1 MGQHYHHFSAFE
13 RNVLQHHLNLGR
25 SQAQIAFTLGRS
37 RSTVSREVRRNCA
50 VASPTSAFGMSY
62 DAVFASQASLAR
74 RRRGAVRLAE
84 GSPLRSTVFKY
95 IRLGWSPQQI
105 SGRLKLM
112 AQPQTV
118 SHETIYQAI
127 YVLPGG
133 ELRRDLI
140 GLLRQGRKLRRTRG
154 QGKDRRGALQ
164 NMVSVHER
172 PVSVLTRQLPGD
184 WEGDLIKGAGNASAI
199 GTVVER
205 KTRYTIL
212 TKMKDATADTALASF
227 TRGLSRVPKAMRVS
241 MTYDQG
247 KEMAR
252 HVELAERLKIKVYF
266 CDPHSPWQRPTNEN
280 TNGLIRQYLPK
291 GVDLGIYSQKDLDKI
306 AESLNN
312 RPRKILGFRT
322 PLETYQNEISNQSV
336 ALQFGDRPYLPQ
348 QCGAGMKE

>member
-1 MGQHYHHFSAFE
+1 MGQHYLHFSAFE
-13 RNVLQHHLNLGR
+13 RNVLQHQLNLGR
-25 SQAQIAFTLGRS
+25 SQAQIALTLGRS
-37 RSTVSREVRRNCA
+37 RSTVSREVRRNGA
-50 VASPTSAFGMSY
+50 ARFGSSGSGESY
-62 DAVFASQASLAR
+62 DAAFASKASMTR
-74 RRRGAVRLAE
+74 RRRGPVRLAE
-84 GSPLRSTVFKY
+84 GSLLRETVFSQ

-112 AQPQTV
+112 DEQETV

-127 YVLPGG
+127 YVLPKG

-140 GLLRQGRKLRRTRG
+140 GLLRQGRKLRRPRG
-154 QGKDRRGALQ
+154 QGKDRRGALPD
-164 NMVSVHER
+164 MVSVHDR
-172 PVSVLTRQLPGD
+172 PASVLTRQLPGD
-184 WEGDLIKGAGNASAI
+184 WEGDLIKGAGNASSI
-199 GTVVER
+199 DTVVER
-205 KTRYTIL
+205 KTRYVIL

-227 TRGLSRVPKAMRVS
+227 SRGLSKVPKAMCNS

-291 GVDLGIYSQKDLDKI
+291 GIDLSIYSQKDLDKI

-312 RPRKILGFRT
+312 RPRKVLGFRT
-322 PLETYQNEISNQSV
+322 PLEAYQTEIKNQSV
-336 ALQFGDRPYLPQ
+336 ALQN
-348 QCGAGMKE
+348 